1 MCVIAERATI
11 RTNVAGRGREGVMI
25 KSTPNGSQSA
35 SKQRRKGN
43 GGLVFLLLIVLV
55 ASAALAVVAFLAPA
69 RLAMP
74 HEQVLGL
81 VHGGI
86 VDVEELTNVEC
97 ASPEQSGGVPQAIT
111 RTSRTVMFG
120 DNTSLVT
127 MFSSAPADTALTCQ

>member
-1 MCVIAERATI
+1 MV
-11 RTNVAGRGREGVMI
+11 
-25 KSTPNGSQSA
+25 KSTSNGGQPA
-35 SKQRRKGN
+35 AKQRRKGN
-43 GGLVFLLLIVLV
+43 GGLVFFLLIVLV

-74 HEQVLGL
+74 QEQVLGL

-86 VDVEELTNVEC
+86 VGVEEITNVEC
-97 ASPEQSGGVPQAIT
+97 APLAQSGGASQAIT

-127 MFSSAPADTALTCQ
+127 VFSSAPADTALTCQQ